1 MLNWLVGFSLRNR
14 FVVLALAGLLLI
26 GGLYVMADSPLDVFP
41 EFAPPQV
48 TVETEA
54 PGLSAEE
61 VESLVTARLE
71 LAVNGSP
78 GLERLRSIS
87 LPGVSSLTAVFR
99 DGTDV
104 YRDRQLVA
112 ERIATVSR
120 DLPAS
125 VVPPEIAPLTS
136 ASSTIEIVALVPAG
150 TVFDPLA
157 ARTFADWTLKPRIL
171 AVPGVSKV
179 VTYGG
184 AIAEDQIVVKPSAL
198 RDHALTLREIADA
211 ARAATALGP
220 AGAVEAHGQRFPIR
234 ALAQAVRPE
243 DLGNAVVAYRGGR
256 PLLLS
261 QVATIGVGQRFPIG
275 DATLGEAPAVAL
287 LIARQPDVNTLRVT
301 AELDAT
307 LDDVAHHLPAGLL
320 LHRNLF
326 RQASFIE
333 AALRNLRLALLFGG
347 ILVAAVLFAFLL
359 DLRTAVISLAAIPL
373 SLLAALLVLRTWGA
387 TVNTMT
393 LGGLVIAL
401 GEVVDDSI
409 IDVEN
414 VHRRLRE
421 NRARPDPRPPHQVI
435 FDACLEVRS
444 AVVYATFLV
453 ALVFLPV
460 FFLSG
465 VAGRMFSPLAQ
476 AYVLATMASLAVALL
491 VTPAASSL
499 LLTGRAAERGDGALA
514 RWLKRRYAAI
524 LPGSLRHP
532 GLLLAGGICVALLA
546 AGSLPWLTSEFF
558 PAFQEPDF
566 IVHMT
571 GLPGTS
577 LAESVAA
584 GKRVTRELL
593 HLPGVLAID
602 QRAGRAELADEVSG
616 PEASEIDVSLAPDT
630 DTVRTTRRIRERL
643 ASFPGFVFGVS
654 QFFSERLEETAGG
667 EPAPVS
673 VIVSGPDLDVLR
685 TLGGQVEATMRS
697 IPGAVDVRVEPQVRV
712 PQIDIAFDRSLAA
725 QVGANLQD
733 LQAAVTTAFQ
743 GSQVAEVFEGQRI
756 VPVVVKFPEESRAD
770 LEAIRALPIRTPGG
784 VVPLGTMARVEI
796 RDAPN
801 LISREG
807 GVRRL
812 LVSCGSQ
819 ASVSRL
825 SRTLEERLK
834 VLPLPPGYALR
845 FSGDYENARRSLR
858 ELLLV
863 GATAMLGILLLL
875 YTDFRSMRLAALV
888 LANLPLALVGGVAA
902 AFILRVTLS
911 LGAVVGFV
919 TLFGI
924 TARNAIMLVAHYRH
938 LEEIEGMPFGPEL
951 VVRGAIDRVLPI
963 LMTALVTA
971 LGLVPLIVG
980 GARTGQEI
988 EHPMAVVITG
998 GLASSTA
1005 LTLLLLP
1012 SFYLRWGK
1020 SVGKRPVAKLRAP
1033 TLSDDRSGLA

>member
-1 MLNWLVGFSLRNR
+1 MLHSLVGFSLRNR
-14 FVVLALAGLLLI
+14 FVVLALAGLLLA
-26 GGLYVMADSPLDVFP
+26 GGVYVVADSPLDVFP

-61 VESLVTARLE
+61 VEALVTARLE

-99 DGTDV
+99 DGTDI

-112 ERIATVSR
+112 ERIAAVSR

-136 ASSTIEIVALVPAG
+136 ASSTIEIVALAPAG
-150 TVFDPLA
+150 AAAFDPLA

-171 AVPGVSKV
+171 SVPGVAKV
-179 VTYGG
+179 VIYGG
-184 AIAEDQIVVKPSAL
+184 DIAEDQIVVDPSAL
-198 RDHALTLREIADA
+198 RDFGLTLREIEDA

-220 AGAVEAHGQRFPIR
+220 AGAVEAHGQRLPIR
-234 ALAQAVRPE
+234 ALAQATRPE
-243 DLGNAVVAYRGGR
+243 DLGDAVVAYRDGR

-261 QVATIGVGQRFPIG
+261 QVAKIDVGPQFPIG
-275 DATLGEAPAVAL
+275 DATLGETPAVVL

-301 AELDAT
+301 DELDAT
-307 LDDVAHHLPAGLL
+307 LDDLAHHLPPGLRL
-320 LHRNLF
+320 QRNLF

-333 AALRNLRLALLFGG
+333 VALRNLSRALALGG
-347 ILVAAVLFAFLL
+347 ILVAIVLFAFLL
-359 DLRTAVISLAAIPL
+359 DLRAAAISLAAIPL
-373 SLLAALLVLRTWGA
+373 SLLAALLVLRACGA
-387 TVNTMT
+387 TVNTMV
-393 LGGLVIAL
+393 LGGLAIAL

-414 VHRRLRE
+414 VLRRLRE
-421 NRARPDPRPPHQVI
+421 NHALPNPRPAHPVI
-435 FDACLEVRS
+435 LDACLEVRS

-465 VAGRMFSPLAQ
+465 VAGKIFSPLAQ
-476 AYVLATMASLAVALL
+476 AYVLATLASLAVALL

-499 LLTGRAAERGDGALA
+499 LLTGRAAERGEGPLA

-524 LPGSLRHP
+524 LPRSLRHP
-532 GLLLAGGICVALLA
+532 GLLLSGGVLVALA
-546 AGSLPWLTSEFF
+546 AGATLPWLTSEFF
-558 PAFQEPDF
+558 PVFQEPDF

-577 LAESVAA
+577 LAETVAA
-584 GKRVTRELL
+584 GKRVAREMLG
-593 HLPGVLAID
+593 LPGVLAVD
-602 QRAGRAELADEVSG
+602 QRTGRAELADEVSG
-616 PEASEIDVSLAPDT
+616 PESSEIDVSLAPGT
-630 DTVRTTRRIRERL
+630 DTVETTRRIRERL

-667 EPAPVS
+667 EPAPIS
-673 VIVSGPDLDVLR
+673 VIVSGPDLDTLR
-685 TLGGQVEATMRS
+685 ALGAQVEATMRS
-697 IPGAVDVRVEPQVRV
+697 LPDAVDVRVEPQIRV
-712 PQIDIAFDRSLAA
+712 PQIDIVFDRTLAA
-725 QVGANLQD
+725 RVGASLRD
-733 LQAAVTTAFQ
+733 LQSSVTTAFQ
-743 GSQVAEVFEGQRI
+743 GSRVAEVFEGQRVI
-756 VPVVVKFPEESRAD
+756 PVVVKFPDRSRAD
-770 LEAIRALPIRTPGG
+770 LAAIRALPIRAPGG
-784 VVPLGTMARVEI
+784 VVPLGTVARVEVH
-796 RDAPN
+796 DAPN

-812 LVSCGSQ
+812 LVSCASQ

-825 SRTLEERLK
+825 SRALRERLGA
-834 VLPLPPGYALR
+834 LPLPPGYTLR
-845 FSGDYENARRSLR
+845 FSGDYENALRSLR

-863 GATAMLGILLLL
+863 GAASMLGILLLL
-875 YTDFRSMRLAALV
+875 YTDFRSLRLAALV

-902 AFILRVTLS
+902 AFVFRITLS

-938 LEEIEGMPFGPEL
+938 LEEVESMPFGPEL

-971 LGLVPLIVG
+971 LALVPLIAG

-988 EHPMAVVITG
+988 EHPMAVIIAG

-1012 SFYLRWGK
+1012 SFYLRWGRPG
-1020 SVGKRPVAKLRAP
+1020 GKAP
-1033 TLSDDRSGLA
+1033 GA